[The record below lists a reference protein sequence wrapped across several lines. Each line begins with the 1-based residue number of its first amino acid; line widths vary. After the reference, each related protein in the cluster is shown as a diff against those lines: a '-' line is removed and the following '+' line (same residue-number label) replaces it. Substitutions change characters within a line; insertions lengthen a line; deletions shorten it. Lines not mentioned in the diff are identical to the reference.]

1 MSVWIQI
8 GYADNRSGSFSI
20 ISITDLNSNRHLN
33 LDHFEE
39 VEANK
44 LDLVACIAV
53 GIMSATFI
61 ATNLLP
67 PGTTTIV
74 QWIRRRSLF
83 VSIEPDSIIQYP
95 WWWALARRKGSIL
108 FNSLKSTTECWVSN
122 YVFYLFRNR
131 TGEAP
136 EFISWVCDLIVR
148 SDHKRWWMPRVCWWG
163 ESVEQ
168 YYSRDWVAPSTIK

>member
-1 MSVWIQI
+1 MQVATRHFDERHRKYLYGFFNILVYSVVGLVVWYYITPHLIPDLGFFRGVNLDSFKDPASVVDGYKRVSYIFTKDVVKTVLRTCRNDTFFHNLLNEESIQFF
-8 GYADNRSGSFSI
+8 DNEI

-74 QWIRRRSLF
+74 Q
-83 VSIEPDSIIQYP
+83 
-95 WWWALARRKGSIL
+95 
-108 FNSLKSTTECWVSN
+108 
-122 YVFYLFRNR
+122 
-131 TGEAP
+131 
-136 EFISWVCDLIVR
+136 
-148 SDHKRWWMPRVCWWG
+148 
-163 ESVEQ
+163 
-168 YYSRDWVAPSTIK
+168 